1 MENAAKALIFAG
13 SVLISLMIIAVGVYI
28 FQKGQNVSNIE
39 YTRSQTVQIQTFNSQ
54 FSIYETIW
62 TYGDNFDQT
71 VTNKDGTTTIA
82 RYLAPSS
89 LNTISDVISAANLAT
104 SINYQN
110 NYGYNYGFLE
120 TISAVE
126 IIIDLSSTSNSLL
139 KYKYY
144 LIEPSADVQ
153 SDCVYGTNSISTELS
168 SEARATRISNF
179 SPDSDNET
187 SCNVLLS
194 ALNETKL
201 VQYNNSNYTLY
212 KYYFTGEISTNEQ
225 TGMIDTVKFTLVI
238 DNNF

>member
-13 SVLISLMIIAVGVYI
+13 SILISLMIIAVGVYI
-28 FQKGQNVSNIE
+28 FQKGQNVSNAE
-39 YTRSQTVQIQTFNSQ
+39 YTKSQTVQVQTFNSQ

-62 TYGDNFDQT
+62 TYGN
-71 VTNKDGTTTIA
+71 TITSDDA
-82 RYLAPSS
+82 RYTAPSS

-120 TISAVE
+120 TVSAVE
-126 IIIDLSSTSNSLL
+126 IIIDLSSNSPLD
-139 KYKYY
+139 YKYY
-144 LIEPSADVQ
+144 LIEPNANVQ
-153 SDCVYGTNSISTELS
+153 NDCVYGTDSISTELS

-179 SPDSDNET
+179 STNNET

-212 KYYFTGEISTNEQ
+212 KYYFTGEISTNDQ
-225 TGMIDTVKFTLVI
+225 TGMIDTVKFTLVT
-238 DNNF
+238 DEDF